1 MVLGRFID
9 SAFIC
14 FAALFAISQRVNAL
28 DAEQVF
34 EKAAPSVVTIET
46 YDATGTRIGLGSG
59 VVIAAGEIATNCHV
73 LQDSATVL
81 VKKEGRSS
89 PAFLRFSDKARDVC
103 QLQASQ
109 ATAFTRP
116 VVGVLAMEDLRVGRR
131 VYAIGAPRG
140 LELTLSDGLISGLR
154 QSPTGS
160 IQLIQTTAPVS
171 PGSSGGGLFDQE
183 ARLVGITTFILKES
197 QNLNFA
203 VPASWVVQ
211 LSTRQ
216 ADLLDQRGRLQAQE
230 HDVQGPSPV
239 RPQALDYE
247 NSGAASAPDVR
258 AYVQGVQDRI
268 QRLISYPS
276 DRTGRLRAEF
286 ALSVM
291 ASGWPVR
298 VALVESSG
306 DSEFDTNARA
316 AIIAACP
323 LHDAQQVQ
331 FEGVRNFRVVL
342 RAVTAER
349 VQSKADEGAAL
360 RRFQQDVAGKVGKF
374 VSEQDYPRAARDNG
388 WQGSTMVRVEIG
400 QDGRLKRVNVVRSSG
415 FSLLDERA
423 VAKIREIQL
432 PNVPDELREREFSV
446 DVPFRFSLH
455 NREP

>member
-1 MVLGRFID
+1 MVLRRFID
-9 SAFIC
+9 RAFIC
-14 FAALFAISQRVNAL
+14 FATLFAISLRAEAL

-34 EKAAPSVVTIET
+34 EKASPSVVTVET
-46 YDATGTRIGLGSG
+46 YDATGRRIGLGSG
-59 VVIAAGEIATNCHV
+59 VVIAAGEIVTNCHV
-73 LQDSATVL
+73 LQDGATVL

-89 PAFLRFSDKARDVC
+89 PASVHFSDKARDLC

-116 VVGVLAMEDLRVGRR
+116 VVGVVAMEDLRVGRR

-140 LELTLSDGLISGLR
+140 LELTLSDGLISGIR
-154 QSPTGS
+154 QSATGS

-203 VPASWVVQ
+203 IPASWVLQ
-211 LSTRQ
+211 LPNRP
-216 ADLLDQRGRLQAQE
+216 ADLIDQRSRLQAQE
-230 HDVQGPSPV
+230 HAVPDPSRA
-239 RPQALDYE
+239 RPQTLDYE
-247 NSGAASAPDVR
+247 NAGAALPDAR
-258 AYVQGVQDRI
+258 DYVQSVQDKI

-276 DRTGRLRAEF
+276 ERASQLRAEF

-291 ASGWPVR
+291 ASGWPAR

-306 DSEFDTNARA
+306 DSDFDAKARA
-316 AIIAACP
+316 AIVAACP
-323 LHDAQQVQ
+323 LHDPQRVQ
-331 FEGVRNFRVVL
+331 FEGVRNLRVVL
-342 RAVTAER
+342 RAVTAEE
-349 VQSKADEGAAL
+349 VQIKGDEGTAL
-360 RRFQQDVAGKVGKF
+360 RRFQQDVAGKVGKL
-374 VSEQDYPRAARDNG
+374 VSEQDYPRVARDNG
-388 WQGSTMVRVEIG
+388 WQGSTTVRVQIG
-400 QDGRLKRVNVVRSSG
+400 QDGRLKSVSVVRSSG

-432 PNVPDELREREFSV
+432 PKVPDELRQREFSV
-446 DVPFRFSLH
+446 DVPCRFSLR